1 MQKLKERVGATGLQ
15 IPRAVLEEYGI
26 KEGAS
31 VMIEVEEEIIRI
43 VPEQLEEEAIKKL
56 ALIYVLN
63 HVGDATAIGKPTFE
77 DEKWGVPVV
86 LPYKRI
92 QLGTLVFSKTGTL
105 LTSVSTEPEEM
116 LRKANEA

>member
-26 KEGAS
+26 KESAY
-31 VMIEVEEEIIRI
+31 VVIEVEEGIIRI
-43 VPEQLEEEAIKKL
+43 VPEQLTEEAIKKL
-56 ALIYVLN
+56 ALNYVLN
-63 HVGDATAIGKPTFE
+63 YVGDATAIGKPKFE
-77 DEKWGVPVV
+77 NEKWGVPVV

-92 QLGTLVFSKTGTL
+92 QIGTLVFSKTGTL

>member
-26 KEGAS
+26 KESAY
-31 VMIEVEEEIIRI
+31 VVIEVEEGIIRI
-43 VPEQLEEEAIKKL
+43 VPEQLTEEAIKKL
-56 ALIYVLN
+56 ALNYVLN
-63 HVGDATAIGKPTFE
+63 HVGDATAIGKPKFE
-77 DEKWGVPVV
+77 NERWGIPVV

-92 QLGTLVFSKTGTL
+92 QLGTLLFSKTGTL

>member
-31 VMIEVEEEIIRI
+31 VVIELEEGIIRI
-43 VPEQLEEEAIKKL
+43 APEQLTEEAIKKL
-56 ALIYVLN
+56 ALNYVLN
-63 HVGDATAIGKPTFE
+63 HVGDATAIGKPKFE
-77 DEKWGVPVV
+77 NERWGIPVV

-92 QLGTLVFSKTGTL
+92 QLGTLLFSKTGTL